1 VIKVVLFEVL
11 KGSATAAMSKVALVW
26 PALMVTSA
34 GTVAAPVFVL
44 TKLTT
49 RLDERTAG
57 IPTVPIAAF
66 APALSATELV
76 DSTSASAGT
85 VTDPLAVNEEVASPP
100 LIPIISAL

>member
-1 VIKVVLFEVL
+1 LVI
-11 KGSATAAMSKVALVW
+11 
-26 PALMVTSA
+26 VTVE
-34 GTVAAPVFVL
+34 GTVAAAVFVL

-49 RLDERTAG
+49 KSVPKLAE

-76 DSTSASAGT
+76 DSTSVSAGT
-85 VTDPLAVNEEVASPP
+85 VTDPLAVNEEVAPPP